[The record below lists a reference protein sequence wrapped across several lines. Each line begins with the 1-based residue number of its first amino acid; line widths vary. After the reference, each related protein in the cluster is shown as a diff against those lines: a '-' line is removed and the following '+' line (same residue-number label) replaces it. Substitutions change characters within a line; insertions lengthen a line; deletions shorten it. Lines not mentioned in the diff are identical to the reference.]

1 MKKILLIAILMLG
14 LQGGV
19 LSVAAQ
25 TEAETTEQSEDTAMR
40 QKAAAKWVKKEMA
53 DAKKAA
59 GMLKK
64 VKNSSSCR
72 SVEKSLKKLLAPYE
86 EYYGNSVMTAAPAQ
100 IRLPKGVQGPDLSRL
115 EAAKPAKLPAGLTRD
130 DIREQQSKMAKQRQ
144 KIAELVRKNHKLVDQ
159 AVRANYTTCGG
170 APTNDMETGYIDSAA
185 HFIIQY
191 MCSQP

>member
-1 MKKILLIAILMLG
+1 MKKLLIITMLMFG
-14 LQGGV
+14 LQAGV
-19 LSVAAQ
+19 LPAVAQ
-25 TEAETTEQSEDTAMR
+25 TETAPTEQSEDSAKR

-59 GMLKK
+59 GLLKK

-72 SVEKSLKKLLAPYE
+72 SVERALRKLLAPYE
-86 EYYGNSVMTAAPAQ
+86 EYYGNSVMTAAPAN

-130 DIREQQSKMAKQRQ
+130 DIRAEQRKMAKQRK
-144 KIAELVRKNHKLVDQ
+144 KIADLVAKNHKLVDQ
-159 AVRANYTTCGG
+159 AVRANYSTCGG
-170 APTNDMETGYIDSAA
+170 TPTNDMDTAYIDSAA
-185 HFIIQY
+185 HFVMQY